1 MSQNFLSL
9 YHLGRVSKLEIQ
21 IHPSAAALF
30 ASCVISVIG
39 DGRGT
44 LFWQDRWLL
53 GQRLVDLAPRTAAFV
68 PKRIAKTRTVA
79 EALENSRW
87 INDFRGVPGR
97 SSQTS

>member
-44 LFWQDRWLL
+44 LFWQDRWPH
-53 GQRLVDLAPRTAAFV
+53 GQSLSFLPPNLAIVV
-68 PKRIAKTRTVA
+68 P
-79 EALENSRW
+79 
-87 INDFRGVPGR
+87 
-97 SSQTS
+97 